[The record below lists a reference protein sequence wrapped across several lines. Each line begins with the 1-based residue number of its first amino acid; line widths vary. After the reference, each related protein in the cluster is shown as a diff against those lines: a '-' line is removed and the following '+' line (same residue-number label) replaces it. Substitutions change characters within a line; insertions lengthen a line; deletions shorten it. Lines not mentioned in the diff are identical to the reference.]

1 MKQIT
6 RILAFSALVLVALFA
21 ARTLVLPSNELNIS
35 FPESQTESSLSAEAE
50 RPAAPVLTAAA
61 DVGLVT
67 ITWQPVADAASYEI
81 WMRHSDIAWQ
91 PLDDGSLT
99 ATSFTHTEF
108 TSAATY
114 SYTGRS
120 VSASGPKSSWAS
132 QVHAAVSE
140 TLAAPVLN
148 ATAGPGQISLNWQPV
163 TGADSYEL
171 WAWEGATG
179 WQGLDDGSL
188 TDASFTH
195 SGLTSAS
202 TYFYTSRALSAAGAL
217 GPWSEHVHA
226 TVTAAMES
234 PVLTATPGFN
244 AVTISWQPLTDA
256 ATYELW
262 MRHSDTAWHQIDDG
276 FLTDT
281 SLAHDGLTTGMTYSF
296 TGRAVS
302 ASGHKSP
309 WSPQVH
315 ATVSDTMAAPILI
328 ATGGAG
334 QIMLTWQPVS
344 GADSYELWAWE
355 SAAGWQQ
362 IDDGSLT
369 ATSFTHSGLTAASTY
384 FYTSRSLSA
393 DGQHGPWSEHVHATA
408 AAALAAPVL
417 TATAATGQITLT
429 WQPVSG
435 AATYELWVWESA
447 ADWQPLDDG
456 SLTGASFT
464 HTGLTAGTT
473 YFYLIRALS
482 ADGAAG
488 PWSQRVDAT
497 P

>member
-6 RILAFSALVLVALFA
+6 RILALSALVLVALFA

-35 FPESQTESSLSAEAE
+35 FPESETESSLSAEAE

-61 DVGLVT
+61 AVGLVT
-67 ITWQPVADAASYEI
+67 ITWQPVADAATYEI

-91 PLDDGSLT
+91 QLDDGSLT

-120 VSASGPKSSWAS
+120 VSASGLKSSWAS

-148 ATAGPGQISLNWQPV
+148 ASAGPGQISLSWQPV

-171 WAWEGATG
+171 WAWEGAAG

-188 TDASFTH
+188 TDTSFTH

-202 TYFYTSRALSAAGAL
+202 TYFYTSRALSAAGAQ

-276 FLTDT
+276 SLTDT

-328 ATGGAG
+328 ATAGAG

-355 SAAGWQQ
+355 SAAGWQRL
-362 IDDGSLT
+362 DDGSLT

-384 FYTSRSLSA
+384 FYTSRALSA
-393 DGQHGPWSEHVHATA
+393 DGQQGPWSEHVHATA

-417 TATAATGQITLT
+417 TATAGAGQITLT

-447 ADWQPLDDG
+447 ADWQRLDDG

-464 HTGLTAGTT
+464 HNGLTAGTT
-473 YFYLIRALS
+473 YYYLIRVLS
-482 ADGAAG
+482 ADGAEG

>member
-6 RILAFSALVLVALFA
+6 RILALSALVLVALFA

-35 FPESQTESSLSAEAE
+35 FPESETELSLSAEAE

-61 DVGLVT
+61 AVGLVT
-67 ITWQPVADAASYEI
+67 ITWQPVADAATYEI

-91 PLDDGSLT
+91 QLDDGSLT

-120 VSASGPKSSWAS
+120 VSASGLKSSWAS

-148 ATAGPGQISLNWQPV
+148 ATAGPGQISLSWQPV

-171 WAWEGATG
+171 WAWEGAAG

-188 TDASFTH
+188 TDTSFTH

-262 MRHSDTAWHQIDDG
+262 MRHSDTAWRQIDDG
-276 FLTDT
+276 SLTDT
-281 SLAHDGLTTGMTYSF
+281 SLTHDGLTTGMTYSF

-328 ATGGAG
+328 ATAGAN
-334 QIMLTWQPVS
+334 QIMLTWQPVPD
-344 GADSYELWAWE
+344 AASYELWAWE

-362 IDDGSLT
+362 LDEGSLT

-384 FYTSRSLSA
+384 FYTSRALDA
-393 DGQHGPWSEHVHATA
+393 DGAQGPWSEHVHATA

-417 TATAATGQITLT
+417 TATAAAGQITLA

-435 AATYELWVWESA
+435 AATYELWVWDSA
-447 ADWQPLDDG
+447 ADWQRLDDG

-482 ADGAAG
+482 ADGAEG